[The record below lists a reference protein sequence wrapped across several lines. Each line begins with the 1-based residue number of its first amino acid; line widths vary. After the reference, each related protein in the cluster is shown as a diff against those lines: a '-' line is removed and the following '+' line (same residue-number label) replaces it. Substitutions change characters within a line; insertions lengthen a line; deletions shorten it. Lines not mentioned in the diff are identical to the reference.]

1 MSAVPIRTVHAG
13 NSYGSL
19 LSRFMSK
26 HVVLLAEAHE
36 APQSALLEALSDA
49 KVEAR
54 IEVLREAEVAAAL
67 ALGRQ
72 RQSLPEAT
80 GHSPLAVLYE
90 IDDGADMLDVYAAV
104 EYAAAAW
111 PNVPVVACR
120 RHSNAHARHNILTP
134 DGSALRRAGFRSVAD
149 EPAQI
154 SALLREMEE
163 HGNTGQLQLTR
174 KLEDDFGQGTLLLPP
189 KLSTKNLRSAF
200 ELVASL
206 HFATDQRSAAH
217 TALAGL
223 APLVHADRWTVF
235 LIAESSNGQS
245 GGFEPLAA
253 RGLTETEREIPE
265 DWRRAIL
272 ADTDALLSGTE
283 SKSARLAVNKLETV
297 RKRETGRR
305 VMAVPLASGE
315 RVIGVLEAVREGTGA
330 RSFTKSEASL
340 ISALAVPIASALAN
354 SVRIA
359 EAERLSQT
367 DDLTKLHN
375 ARYLRQY
382 LVGEIRRSR
391 RYNSH
396 VTALFLDIDDFKKIN
411 DEHGHLVGSHV
422 LMEVAAVL
430 LLAVRDTDVVS
441 RYGGDEFVIV
451 LPETNIEQAAYVAER
466 MRRKISNYSFNG
478 GRSLSLTITV
488 SCGVA
493 SFPENAQSPQQLVAC
508 ADSAM
513 YEAKAAGKN
522 CVQFALSPGSQAV
535 NEK

>member
-1 MSAVPIRTVHAG
+1 
-13 NSYGSL
+13 
-19 LSRFMSK
+19 MSK
-26 HVVLLAEAHE
+26 HVVLLAEAFE
-36 APQSALLEALSDA
+36 APAQALLEALSDA

-67 ALGRQ
+67 ALGRE
-72 RQSLPEAT
+72 RDYASKAEGP
-80 GHSPLAVLYE
+80 SPLAILYE
-90 IDDGADMLDVYAAV
+90 VDAGADMLDVYAAV

-111 PNVPVVACR
+111 PNVPLLACR
-120 RHSNAHARHNILTP
+120 RHSNPHSRHNILTP
-134 DGSALRRAGFRSVAD
+134 DGSVLKRAGFRSVAD

-163 HGNTGQLQLTR
+163 HGTTGPLRPSR
-174 KLEDDFGQGTLLLPP
+174 KLEGDFGQGALLLPR

-206 HFATDQRSAAH
+206 HFATDQRSAGH

-223 APLVHADRWTVF
+223 ASLVHADRWTIF
-235 LIAESSNGQS
+235 LISESGDRHANS
-245 GGFEPLAA
+245 FEPLAA

-265 DWRRAIL
+265 DWRRALL
-272 ADTDALLSGTE
+272 ADTDAMLAGIE
-283 SKSARLAVNKLETV
+283 SKAAQMAANKLETI
-297 RKRETGRR
+297 RKRERGGRL
-305 VMAVPLASGE
+305 VMAVPLVSGE
-315 RVIGVLEAVREGTGA
+315 RVIGVLESVREGSGA
-330 RSFTKSEASL
+330 RGFTKAEASL
-340 ISALAVPIASALAN
+340 VSALAVPVASALAN

-391 RYNSH
+391 RYMSH
-396 VTALFLDIDDFKKIN
+396 VAALFLDIDDFKSIN

-430 LLAVRDTDVVS
+430 LTAVRDTDVVS

-451 LPETNIEQAAYVAER
+451 LPETDLDQAAYVAER
-466 MRRKISNYSFNG
+466 MRRKISEFVFNG
-478 GRSLSLTITV
+478 GRSLALSITV

-493 SFPENAQSPQQLVAC
+493 AFPENAQSPQQLVAC

-522 CVQFALSPGSQAV
+522 CVQFATALSSEG
-535 NEK
+535 